1 MRFKKNILKF
11 SILAAV
17 LACAIIAGSMFVFGA
32 ETNSSVE
39 KLNLTFV
46 TSDLNEG
53 KFTLTA
59 KVANPEKNVKP
70 NLIAGLEITLNYP
83 DSVKVE
89 SVVAANEL
97 EKISETA
104 YNTDNGRVKFV
115 CIKDSFDSKTG
126 YETLGELF
134 TVTFSTESTVNPAVL
149 FNGNDIECL
158 VGNVIANL
166 VDANSVYAGDMEA
179 LALEILNN
187 GLGLELAADAN
198 VGSMIVIANPPAANS
213 STGGSDTINGEI
225 IQYKTGSTITVGG
238 KEAQLVVKGDL
249 DKDGFVSVFD
259 AVMINKVTESDK
271 LENAAGD
278 LGTTNDVKQAIEYI
292 VGNTTQLTK

>member
-59 KVANPEKNVKP
+59 KVANPENVKP

-158 VGNVIANL
+158 VGNV
-166 VDANSVYAGDMEA
+166 DANSVYAGDMEA
-179 LALEILNN
+179 LALAILNK
-187 GLGLELAADAN
+187 GLELAADAN

-213 STGGSDTINGEI
+213 STVGSDTINGEK